1 MERKKPIFI
10 KVKNAFTIWYGIM
23 VVVTQIYACVK
34 MYSKKEKEK
43 VCKKKKSVLENVIKN
58 LENGSGPRM

>member
-1 MERKKPIFI
+1 MHLLF
-10 KVKNAFTIWYGIM
+10 GM
-23 VVVTQIYACVK
+23 GLCVK
-34 MYSKKEKEK
+34 MYRT